1 MSLAV
6 TFIGRTRVA
15 ALKKLMG
22 MVMESSQ
29 VALNAF
35 GTNSEISALF
45 MLTAEVEM
53 NFYSQLQVPDSS
65 AELNSAHG

>member
-1 MSLAV
+1 
-6 TFIGRTRVA
+6 
-15 ALKKLMG
+15 
-22 MVMESSQ
+22 MESSQ

-53 NFYSQLQVPDSS
+53 NYYSQLQVPDGS

>member
-1 MSLAV
+1 
-6 TFIGRTRVA
+6 
-15 ALKKLMG
+15 MG

-53 NFYSQLQVPDSS
+53 NYYSQLQVPDSS